1 VAIHVLV
8 TLGAFGA
15 LAVLALFVRIGVEEW
30 RIYRRVREDWFAG
43 SFALGSFAVFIGF
56 QVNGLTEWSLGNQ
69 MVVILVWV
77 TLGITLALGRG
88 AGKEAR

>member
-1 VAIHVLV
+1 M
-8 TLGAFGA
+8 
-15 LAVLALFVRIGVEEW
+15 
-30 RIYRRVREDWFAG
+30 REDWFAG